1 MNITQETIYL
11 FLGVLI
17 ILSIINIITDSIAG
31 TSFGLL
37 LTLMLSIIGI
47 IAKGSLQLDI
57 IYISSILLVG
67 SIASSLL
74 SFGFKVLND
83 NS

>member
-1 MNITQETIYL
+1 MNITQETIYI

-17 ILSIINIITDSIAG
+17 VLSIINIITDSIAG

-67 SIASSLL
+67 SISSSLL
-74 SFGFKVLND
+74 SFGFKVLNG